1 VWLGGL
7 TERACAA
14 GLLVFDHV
22 FDHPLPYEFKWNA
35 RFAPRANNPQA
46 LPAAI
51 FKTRKQRQAKSCDD
65 RNSSTPGP
73 KHFYPKHAEREGA
86 DYDARL

>member
-1 VWLGGL
+1 MLLGGL

-14 GLLVFDHV
+14 GLLVFEQ
-22 FDHPLPYEFKWNA
+22 PLPCEFKWNA
-35 RFAPRANNPQA
+35 RFGSRANNPQA
-46 LPAAI
+46 LAI
-51 FKTRKQRQAKSCDD
+51 AILKSRNQPQTKSYND

-86 DYDARL
+86 NYDVRL